1 MEGVARATGER
12 AAVRVCLHL
21 IMCAWGVCVAR
32 ATRERAAVRVCL
44 HLVMCMGCVCGTC
57 DKGACNGACLFA
69 LDSVHGACVWQVQQG
84 SVQWCV
90 FVCSAYPYSVF
101 V

>member
-44 HLVMCMGCVCGTC
+44 HLILCMGCVCGTC
-57 DKGACNGACLFA
+57 DKGACSSACLFA
-69 LDSVHGACVWQVQQG
+69 VLMFLCN
-84 SVQWCV
+84 
-90 FVCSAYPYSVF
+90 
-101 V
+101 

>member
-32 ATRERAAVRVCL
+32 ATRERATVRVCL
-44 HLVMCMGCVCGTC
+44 HLILCMGRVCGKC
-57 DKGACNGACLFA
+57 NRGACSGACLFA
-69 LDSVHGACVWQVQQG
+69 VLIHTVFLCNLFRAWGLRHLPQECVQG
-84 SVQWCV
+84 
-90 FVCSAYPYSVF
+90 
-101 V
+101 